1 MPGPPFGLHDHV
13 FTASVGSHIAMLP
26 AAANT
31 HELHSAFLS
40 DCNCHAHPHAVHAVC
55 PRLPHHESAQAHVHQ
70 PAEQSSGYW
79 LPLVAA
85 LGVGSYFGCVFWQ
98 AKRRR
103 DANRSATSSAAESN
117 DDSLP
122 GRQAMSQPAEEPE

>member
-1 MPGPPFGLHDHV
+1 MPVPGFGLHDHAL
-13 FTASVGSHIAMLP
+13 TASVGSHIAMIP
-26 AAANT
+26 SAPHT
-31 HELHSAFLS
+31 TEMHSAFLS

-55 PRLPHHESAQAHVHQ
+55 PRLPHHDSAAHAHQ
-70 PAEQSSGYW
+70 PVEPTSGYW
-79 LPLVAA
+79 LPLFAA
-85 LGVGSYFGCVFWQ
+85 LGVGSYFGCVFWK